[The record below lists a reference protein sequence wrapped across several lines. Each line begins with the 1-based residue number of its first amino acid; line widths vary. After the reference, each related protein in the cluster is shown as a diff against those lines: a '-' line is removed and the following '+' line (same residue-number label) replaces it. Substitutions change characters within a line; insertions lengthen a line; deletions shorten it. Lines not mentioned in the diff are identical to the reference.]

1 MVCQTFCLLAG
12 QQQGLVRR
20 GKEHVSHI
28 AHGHGLS
35 GGCCAWVL
43 ASSMQALVNQM
54 RSKDKSR
61 SACDTGAC
69 ALQCYTAL
77 RQPIAM
83 SSIYSSSSGLQQSK
97 APRLGGTDTQGRHI
111 STCKLGAHAAKC
123 PAPREAAHMAG
134 WGPAPQAEQGRRAS
148 LQTAACPASGQP
160 GRGGREGHHVVQAK
174 SRAANRRRSP
184 HAARAGALPAA
195 LPKARR
201 CAGACPAQRALPASV
216 ARREVPTCHTTGRRA
231 PAASAVPRAAGRLG
245 CGGVRSQ
252 APRSFVLM
260 HI

>member
-1 MVCQTFCLLAG
+1 MP
-12 QQQGLVRR
+12 
-20 GKEHVSHI
+20 
-28 AHGHGLS
+28 
-35 GGCCAWVL
+35 WVL

-54 RSKDKSR
+54 RCKDESR
-61 SACDTGAC
+61 SAFHTGAC

-160 GRGGREGHHVVQAK
+160 WREE
-174 SRAANRRRSP
+174 RRSSCCTGKEQSSKP
-184 HAARAGALPAA
+184 APESTCGPRGCPARS

-231 PAASAVPRAAGRLG
+231 PAARAVLRAAGRLG
-245 CGGVRSQ
+245 CGGVCSQ